1 MNKPE
6 LINKYDKV
14 KFFYNATKINF
25 DDKTKIEDF
34 FLNLS
39 NPKIV
44 VNDSTSL
51 IGG

>member
-34 FLNLS
+34 FLKVH
-39 NPKIV
+39 NPRIV
-44 VNDSTSL
+44 VNETNSL
-51 IGG
+51 IG